1 MPDPMHD
8 KRAEMLRS
16 GAARRPTATP
26 GDDARGE
33 AEPTEERRA
42 PRRRA
47 RTDADDLDRFAYP
60 RVLCRWAGRLTR
72 TQLAVALALWNRQPR
87 QRDRAFPVGHRTLG
101 GDCGGIAR
109 NHVASAVARLEA
121 LGLVRVVKRGDKRT
135 QEPNWYLVPEHPPE
149 PPADAT

>member
-1 MPDPMHD
+1 MPDPTHD

-26 GDDARGE
+26 GEDARGE

-42 PRRRA
+42 PRRKA
-47 RTDADDLDRFAYP
+47 RTDAGDLDRFAYP
-60 RVLCRWAGRLTR
+60 KVLCRWARRLTR

-101 GDCGGIAR
+101 DDCGGIAR
-109 NHVASAVARLEA
+109 NHVSEATERLEA

-135 QEPNWYLVPEHPPE
+135 QETNWYLVPEHPPE

>member
-1 MPDPMHD
+1 MTDPTHD
-8 KRAEMLRS
+8 KRAEMLSS

-26 GDDARGE
+26 GEDARGE

-42 PRRRA
+42 PRMKA
-47 RTDADDLDRFAYP
+47 RTDAGDLDRFAYP
-60 RVLCRWAGRLTR
+60 KVLCRWARRLTR

-87 QRDRAFPVGHRTLG
+87 QRYRAFPVGHRTLG
-101 GDCGGIAR
+101 DDCCGIAR
-109 NHVASAVARLEA
+109 NHVSEATERLEA

-135 QEPNWYLVPEHPPE
+135 QETNWYLVPEHPPE